1 MRTRKNRHAN
11 QEQRVNRGINYP
23 GIINNGWMDR
33 MRMSFI
39 PVGVVDVVLLSDKES
54 KSRAL

>member
-1 MRTRKNRHAN
+1 MRTRRNRYTN
-11 QEQRVNRGINYP
+11 QEQRVNRGTNYP

-33 MRMSFI
+33 MRTSFI

-54 KSRAL
+54 KS